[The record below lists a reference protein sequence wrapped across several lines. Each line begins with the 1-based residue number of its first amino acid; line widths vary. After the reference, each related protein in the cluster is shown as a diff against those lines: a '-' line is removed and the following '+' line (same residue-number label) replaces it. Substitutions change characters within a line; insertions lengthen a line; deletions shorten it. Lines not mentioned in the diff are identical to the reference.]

1 MVLVII
7 SCLFVFLGMYFGK
20 KYDLKNI
27 SINMIFGLFLVNC
40 VCSVFDHGYS
50 LLKINYH
57 SSTWYFV
64 LLGCILGY
72 VIMKIIDLKYDRTD
86 NISICG
92 FTIANSIILLVSK
105 FNILFLIINIL
116 YYIVIGI
123 YIRNS
128 KSWFSV
134 IIGMIIGLI
143 LGSISCWLIGYLFAI
158 FVGFIIYFV
167 ISVYTI
173 IFRNSDKSGY
183 YALIAGIAIALIG
196 SML

>member
-20 KYDLKNI
+20 KYDLKNV
-27 SINMIFGLFLVNC
+27 SINMVFGLFLVNC
-40 VCSVFDHGYS
+40 VCSIFDQGYA

-57 SSTWYFV
+57 SMAYYFAF
-64 LLGCILGY
+64 LGCILGY

-92 FTIANSIILLVSK
+92 FTVANSMILCVSK
-105 FNILFLIINIL
+105 FNILFFLINIL
-116 YYIVIGI
+116 YYVAIGI

-143 LGSISCWLIGYLFAI
+143 LGLFNGWLLGYVFSII
-158 FVGFIIYFV
+158 VGFIIYFV

-173 IFRNSDKSGY
+173 IFRNGDKNGY
-183 YALIAGIAIALIG
+183 YALIAGIVISLIG

>member
-27 SINMIFGLFLVNC
+27 SINMIFGLFLINC
-40 VCSVFDHGYS
+40 VCSVFDYGYI
-50 LLKINYH
+50 LLKTNYH
-57 SSTWYFV
+57 SLTWYFIF
-64 LLGCILGY
+64 LGCILGY
-72 VIMKIIDLKYDRTD
+72 VIMKIIDLKYDRID

-105 FNILFLIINIL
+105 FNILFLIVNIL
-116 YYIVIGI
+116 YYVVIGV

-143 LGSISCWLIGYLFAI
+143 LGSISCWILGYVFSI
-158 FVGFIIYFV
+158 IVGFIIYFV

-173 IFRNSDKSGY
+173 IFRNGDKNGY
-183 YALIAGIAIALIG
+183 YALIAGIVISLIG

>member
-7 SCLFVFLGMYFGK
+7 ACLFVFLGMYFGK

-40 VCSVFDHGYS
+40 VCSIFDKGYV

-57 SSTWYFV
+57 SSAYYFTI
-64 LLGCILGY
+64 LGCILGY

-92 FTIANSIILLVSK
+92 FTVANSMILCVSK
-105 FNILFLIINIL
+105 FNILFFLINIL
-116 YYIVIGI
+116 YYVTIGI
-123 YIRNS
+123 YIKNS

-143 LGSISCWLIGYLFAI
+143 LVLFDGWLLGYVFSIL
-158 FVGFIIYFV
+158 VGFIIYFV

-173 IFRNSDKSGY
+173 IFRNGDKNGY
-183 YALIAGIAIALIG
+183 YALIAGIVISLIG